1 MLNLQITLIVPS
13 KTKDGERL
21 SLQKNKQECLT
32 VMGNLFGGATSS
44 TVQDGCYVMSS
55 GKMMYEKSV
64 SITSY
69 AKFHTDLKPFFD
81 FVLDIKS
88 NYNQECIA
96 VIINNEMK
104 FF

>member
-1 MLNLQITLIVPS
+1 
-13 KTKDGERL
+13 
-21 SLQKNKQECLT
+21 
-32 VMGNLFGGATSS
+32 
-44 TVQDGCYVMSS
+44 
-55 GKMMYEKSV
+55 MMYEKSV

-69 AKFHTDLKPFFD
+69 AKFDTDLKPFFD

-96 VIINNEMK
+96 VIIHKEMK